1 VCVVLTHVVILPMEI
16 SIMPRHRECSRKQKM
31 ILEENV
37 VPRAENRHRD
47 PALESSLFLSHN
59 LHDSHFIANYNDS
72 QRNMKFTTSTLIA
85 AAALATTGSTNA
97 PTMVQAWN
105 MGGGGCG
112 TPMILSSPA
121 VEMHRRRRQAM
132 INRAFQ
138 QLEWQ
143 QFEQNPNQERRRQG
157 GSPFQ
162 TISPRFEITDN
173 ETQVQI
179 AMDVPGVKMEDIDVS
194 LEDNV
199 LTIRGQRD
207 VTARSESNDDAL
219 SSSSSSMTKKFS
231 QSFSLNDPTIV
242 VEKITASLENGV
254 LVVAAPKDIK
264 RIEENIRKI
273 PITTTSL
280 KDELA
285 STTTTTNAKVMD
297 DSAGV
302 NVADDVMQPLDD
314 ETLQEAPIQMEAKEE
329 EDGAPDKS
337 DDEKN

>member
-1 VCVVLTHVVILPMEI
+1 
-16 SIMPRHRECSRKQKM
+16 
-31 ILEENV
+31 
-37 VPRAENRHRD
+37 
-47 PALESSLFLSHN
+47 
-59 LHDSHFIANYNDS
+59 
-72 QRNMKFTTSTLIA
+72 MKFTTSTLLA

-162 TISPRFEITDN
+162 TMSPRFEITDN

-219 SSSSSSMTKKFS
+219 PSSSSASMTKKFS

-273 PITTTSL
+273 PITSTTL
-280 KDELA
+280 KDEVK
-285 STTTTTNAKVMD
+285 TMTKTTNAMD
-297 DSAGV
+297 DSAGDT
-302 NVADDVMQPLDD
+302 VADDVMQSLDD
-314 ETLQEAPIQMEAKEE
+314 ETLQGAPIQMEAKEE

-337 DDEKN
+337 DDEKI

>member
-1 VCVVLTHVVILPMEI
+1 
-16 SIMPRHRECSRKQKM
+16 
-31 ILEENV
+31 
-37 VPRAENRHRD
+37 
-47 PALESSLFLSHN
+47 
-59 LHDSHFIANYNDS
+59 
-72 QRNMKFTTSTLIA
+72 MKFTTSALAA
-85 AAALATTGSTNA
+85 AAALASTGSTNA

-143 QFEQNPNQERRRQG
+143 QFDQNPNQERRRQG

-162 TISPRFEITDN
+162 TMSPRFEITDN

-207 VTARSESNDDAL
+207 VAARSESKDDTM
-219 SSSSSSMTKKFS
+219 SSSSSSSSLTKKFS

-254 LVVAAPKDIK
+254 LIVAAPKDIK

-273 PITTTSL
+273 PITSTVLKGELKTTM
-280 KDELA
+280 
-285 STTTTTNAKVMD
+285 STTTKVMD
-297 DSAGV
+297 DLAGDI
-302 NVADDVMQPLDD
+302 VADDVLQSLD
-314 ETLQEAPIQMEAKEE
+314 EEALQGAPIQMEATEE
-329 EDGAPDKS
+329 EEEEEGATDKS
-337 DDEKN
+337 DKDNE